1 MKPDSTASR
10 QIQSLRRAAEILDLF
25 TNGSRC
31 LGISEIARYLK
42 INKTTVQGLVS
53 TLASLQ
59 YLEQDP
65 DTKKYRLGRVL
76 FQLGMTYATGMDL
89 VTQARVWMERLYYRF
104 RIPVNVG
111 MLVGGQVIIVLR
123 VDEENQFMSF
133 PRVGSVIPAHSTGI
147 GKILLAHLEQ
157 NERSSL
163 LNRLDLPSL
172 TVNTTVSKEDLMQE
186 LDSILNDGIAW
197 DREENISGLA
207 GMGAPLF
214 DHTGTVIAA
223 FAVTGRAEDIY
234 SRADE
239 LTAEILNTSR
249 NLSRQLG
256 FDNDS
261 VMES

>member
-1 MKPDSTASR
+1 MKHETTGNR

-25 TNGSRC
+25 TNGSRW
-31 LGISEIARYLK
+31 LGISDIARFLQ

-65 DTKKYRLGRVL
+65 DTKKYGLGRAL

-89 VTQARVWMERLYYRF
+89 VDLARVWMERLYYRY

-123 VDEENQFMSF
+123 VDEESQFMSF
-133 PRVGSVIPAHSTGI
+133 PRVGSVIPAHSTAI
-147 GKILLAHLEQ
+147 GKILLAHLEKKKQ
-157 NERSSL
+157 GELLKTMELPALTDNTTTSTGEL
-163 LNRLDLPSL
+163 LLELNRI
-172 TVNTTVSKEDLMQE
+172 TEE
-186 LDSILNDGIAW
+186 GIAW

-207 GMGAPLF
+207 GMGAPLY
-214 DHTGTVIAA
+214 DHTGSVMAA
-223 FAVTGRAEDIY
+223 FAVTGN
-234 SRADE
+234 ADE
-239 LTAEILNTSR
+239 LYSRSDELKTEIINTSR

-256 FDNDS
+256 YND
-261 VMES
+261 ESENGT